1 MVLFFTIVKHF
12 SGEQSS
18 LCFTDSYKLPFLLCE
33 DEKISKFM
41 QRLHMKTSLIAST
54 HTGHHWQHTD
64 GLLNCVV
71 FHSGRGPALPV
82 TCRLRVMSSEP
93 GAIQS

>member
-41 QRLHMKTSLIAST
+41 QRLHMKTSLIA
-54 HTGHHWQHTD
+54 
-64 GLLNCVV
+64 GLKNICIFNQVKEQMSVPVKYFLYVCKNILNC
-71 FHSGRGPALPV
+71 FIP
-82 TCRLRVMSSEP
+82 
-93 GAIQS
+93 

>member
-33 DEKISKFM
+33 DEK
-41 QRLHMKTSLIAST
+41 TSLIA
-54 HTGHHWQHTD
+54 
-64 GLLNCVV
+64 GLKNICIFNQVKEQMSVPVKYFLYVCKNILNC
-71 FHSGRGPALPV
+71 FIP
-82 TCRLRVMSSEP
+82 
-93 GAIQS
+93 

>member
-18 LCFTDSYKLPFLLCE
+18 PCFTDSYKLPFLLCE

-41 QRLHMKTSLIAST
+41 QCLHMKTSLIA
-54 HTGHHWQHTD
+54 
-64 GLLNCVV
+64 GLKNICIFNQVKEK
-71 FHSGRGPALPV
+71 
-82 TCRLRVMSSEP
+82 C
-93 GAIQS
+93 QSL